1 MQDIPAPIIIPCI
14 APCRKT
20 PPVAHA
26 TTPPMTVVHF
36 CLTTYSYGAPLLR
49 MVSETAVV
57 TGCRT
62 TEDGKQGDTDGL
74 NADDVHGDYVFV
86 IAARGLRKIFTQ
98 QLNI

>member
-1 MQDIPAPIIIPCI
+1 MA
-14 APCRKT
+14 
-20 PPVAHA
+20 
-26 TTPPMTVVHF
+26 
-36 CLTTYSYGAPLLR
+36 
-49 MVSETAVV
+49 SETAVV

-62 TEDGKQGDTDGL
+62 TEGSKQGDTDGL